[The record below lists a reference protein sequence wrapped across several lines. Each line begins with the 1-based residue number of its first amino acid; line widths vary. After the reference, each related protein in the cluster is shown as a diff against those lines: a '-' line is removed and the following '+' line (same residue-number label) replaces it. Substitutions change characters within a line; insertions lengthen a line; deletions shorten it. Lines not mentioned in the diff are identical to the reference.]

1 MEVID
6 SRTRI
11 DSIRYENGLVRTR
24 LAAILQHRATG
35 HVLTCTLRQVLRF
48 EGFRIAEHVDFHDA
62 AKLAAFWN
70 LVGDPFNRF
79 RKPAPA

>member
-11 DSIRYENGLVRTR
+11 ESVRCENGLVRTR
-24 LAAILQHRATG
+24 LAAVMQHRASG

-48 EGFRIAEHVDFHDA
+48 EGFRIAEHADYHDA

-70 LVGDPFNRF
+70 LIGDPRNRL
-79 RKPAPA
+79 RKPAPV